1 MSRAILDKNFQ
12 FLRGTGISIFNS
24 EDENNTNKNENVYH
38 YIANNLADLGYTL
51 NDEDIIFTFSTNDD
65 IKMILKDEDEDK
77 NEWIKDPAGQ
87 IDTERIAILSKDN
100 KFYEYVVSLNEPY
113 KIFLVQITQPTLE
126 MIQPDYTKYKQN
138 TYVPT
143 RQFRA
148 LDNLGY
154 KFKRSNEMVN
164 LYGRI
169 VQSNKTLQEISK
181 EFLNRLL

>member
-1 MSRAILDKNFQ
+1 MSQAILDKNFQ

-65 IKMILKDEDEDK
+65 IKMILKDEEK
-77 NEWIKDPAGQ
+77 NIREKDPAGQ
-87 IDTERIAILSKDN
+87 IVTERIAILTKDN
-100 KFYEYVVSLNEPY
+100 KFYEYLVSLNEPY
-113 KIFLVQITQPTLE
+113 NIFLLQITQPTLE
-126 MIQPDYTKYKQN
+126 KIQPDYTKYKQN
-138 TYVPT
+138 TYVRT
-143 RQFRA
+143 RQFRN
-148 LDNLGY
+148 LDNLAY
-154 KFKRSNEMVN
+154 KFKGANEMVN
-164 LYGRI
+164 LYGHI